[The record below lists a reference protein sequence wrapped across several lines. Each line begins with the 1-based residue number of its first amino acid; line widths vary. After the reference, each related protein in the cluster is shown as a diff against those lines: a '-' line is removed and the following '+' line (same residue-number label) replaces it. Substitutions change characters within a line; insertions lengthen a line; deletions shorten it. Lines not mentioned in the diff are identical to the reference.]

1 MLNVNNYSNQKKN
14 QILLS
19 FAIILSLILCI
30 ELAIRAYSFNFE
42 ALANS
47 TGQYL
52 PDFSKTLNKIRVGIE
67 YRCLI
72 IIYIVWLI
80 INKNKKKDISFI
92 KILKNSSFFL
102 LIAFISYPVTTDINL
117 YIHYGLM
124 DLNGINPFINSASTF
139 TSKLSPFLIWKQT
152 STYGPISQIFFMFS
166 AIFVAITPSLGIYV
180 FKLICLLL
188 HILNSSLIWQHLKT
202 SPHKTNITIAY
213 LVNPF
218 LLYEQVT
225 NAHVDILISTV
236 LIILIICLKN
246 HKYIAAIMT
255 AWIGFLIKTLPIIWL
270 PLIFVYLI
278 KQQRWKILSSA
289 TCICLAIIFAT
300 TVIALPTVDAWRS
313 LLNPGVGERVGGSL
327 YAVLKSL
334 LSLKI
339 LNFSLS
345 FQHTL
350 YSIIKP
356 IIFSIFVVSYL
367 IILVKP
373 YWQKI
378 YSEINL
384 SINIGWVTLILFMF
398 AAPWYCSWYSSVL
411 LAVVALNMHSKRFA
425 ITSIGFCIISAIT

>member
-1 MLNVNNYSNQKKN
+1 MLNLNNYSNQKKN
-14 QILLS
+14 QILLGI
-19 FAIILSLILCI
+19 AIILSLILCV
-30 ELAIRAYSFNFE
+30 ELAIRAYSFNLD

-47 TGQYL
+47 TGQYI
-52 PDFSKTLNKIRVGIE
+52 PDFSKTIDKIRVGIE

-80 INKNKKKDISFI
+80 INKNKKRDISFI

-124 DLNGINPFINSASTF
+124 DLNGINPFINAASTF
-139 TSKLSPFLIWKQT
+139 TSKLSPFLVWKQT
-152 STYGPISQIFFMFS
+152 STYGPISQLFFMFS
-166 AIFVAITPSLGIYV
+166 AIFVTITPILGIYV
-180 FKLICLLL
+180 FKLICLLF

-202 SPHKTNITIAY
+202 SPYKTNITIAY

-225 NAHVDILISTV
+225 NAHIDVLISTA

-246 HKYIAAIMT
+246 HNYIAAIVT

-270 PLIFVYLI
+270 PIIFIYLI
-278 KQQRWKILSSA
+278 KQQRWKIIFSA
-289 TCICLAIIFAT
+289 VCISLGIVVAT
-300 TVIALPTVDAWRS
+300 SVIALPTVDAWKS
-313 LLNPGVGERVGGSL
+313 LLNPGVGEKVGGSL
-327 YAVLKSL
+327 YALVKSL

-345 FQHTL
+345 LQHTL

-373 YWQKI
+373 YWKKI
-378 YSEINL
+378 YSKTNL
-384 SINIGWVTLILFMF
+384 SINIGWVTLLLFMF

-411 LAVVALNMHSKRFA
+411 LGVVALNIHSKRFA
-425 ITSIGFCIISAIT
+425 ITSIVFCIISAIT